1 MTDRR
6 TKEHCGQLE
15 VRSGENLTGEE
26 IVAQTDAR
34 TLQQIKRDAEQARAG
49 LTDTVDQLRSTVSE
63 TASDI
68 RQRIS
73 PESIKAEVGDY
84 FRSRGEQLL
93 DNVTSAAR
101 RNPMQA
107 VAVGASIAYPLLRLA
122 RSIPVPIL
130 MVGAGLFLAGSK
142 TGQAVTQKASD
153 AAADFAD
160 EAGRRARDLRRG
172 IDETVSAARD
182 YGAEAVSGI
191 ADAVTAQTEGLK
203 HKAASAG
210 SHFSSAA
217 DDVQRQAVSAGDA
230 IRNAASDGQERTI
243 TAASS
248 IADIAS
254 GATAT
259 ARDAL
264 GKGIDGVR
272 ETAETV
278 RQRSAQ
284 FSDRAGRTFM
294 ETIEQNPL
302 VVGGIGLLI
311 GGLIASV
318 LPRSDLEDGL
328 VGDAS
333 GEIKSR
339 VRDAASTG
347 IAAAKDVAGGLYE
360 DVARQAE
367 EQGLTPDRLSAAATD
382 LGQRL
387 RKVAEAAV
395 TTAFEPETVHSQQVD
410 GETHH
415 G

>member
-6 TKEHCGQLE
+6 TKERCGQLE
-15 VRSGENLTGEE
+15 VRSGENPTGEE

-34 TLQQIKRDAEQARAG
+34 TLQQIRRDAEQARAG

-107 VAVGASIAYPLLRLA
+107 FAVGASIAYPLLRLA

-172 IDETVSAARD
+172 FDDTVSAARD
-182 YGAEAVSGI
+182 YGADAVSGL
-191 ADAVTAQTEGLK
+191 ADAVTAQTENLK

-210 SHFSSAA
+210 SNFSSTA
-217 DDVQRQAVSAGDA
+217 DDVQRQAVSAADA
-230 IRNAASDGQERTI
+230 IGNTAGDGQERI
-243 TAASS
+243 VKAASS

-272 ETAETV
+272 ETTETV

-294 ETIEQNPL
+294 ETVEQNPL

-367 EQGLTPDRLSAAATD
+367 DQGLTPDRLGAAATD
-382 LGQRL
+382 LGQRV

-395 TTAFEPETVHSQQVD
+395 TTAFEPETIHSQEVN